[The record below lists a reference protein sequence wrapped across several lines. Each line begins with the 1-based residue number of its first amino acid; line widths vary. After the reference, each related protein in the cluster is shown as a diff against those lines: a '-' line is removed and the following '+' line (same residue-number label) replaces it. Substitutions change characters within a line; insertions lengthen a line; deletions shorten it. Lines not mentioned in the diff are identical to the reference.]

1 MSAPGPLFSG
11 SWYRVAGLRPRLVG
25 HARIHRHRYRGEIW
39 YVLQDR
45 ASDRHH
51 RFSPA
56 AYVLIGLMDGE
67 RTVQELWDVACT
79 RLGDETPTQDEA
91 IQLLAQLHA
100 ADVLQ
105 CDVPPDAAELFERYE
120 KQERRRVLS
129 RVASLFAWRF
139 PLLDAERL
147 LRPLA
152 PLARALFSPAGGVLW
167 LVWVGAGAV
176 LVAVHWHD
184 LTHNLLDR
192 VLAPGSVLVLVLLF
206 PLIKALHE
214 LGHGLAV
221 KAFGGEVHESGVML
235 LVITPVPYVDA
246 SGASSFRGKWQ
257 RIVVG
262 GAGMAVELALATG
275 ALVVWLLA
283 EAGLVR
289 MLAYNAI
296 LIAGVSTV
304 LFNANPLLRYDGY
317 YMLADLLEIPNLRA
331 RANRYL
337 GYLCERYLFGRRGA
351 APVPSTAG
359 ERAWF
364 VLYAVMSFVYR
375 VLVVVAI
382 LLFLG
387 EKLFL
392 LAVVFAA
399 VGVIG
404 WFFVPAGKALVYF
417 ASSPRIRT
425 VRLRAITVTV
435 VLIALV
441 GGALGLVPVPYRSRS
456 EGVIWVP
463 EEALVRA
470 SADGFITRVLAKPGA
485 RVTRGQPLIEL
496 RDPLLPARMT
506 ELEARR
512 TELRARYDEQWPAD
526 RARAD
531 VIREELAYV
540 TQQID
545 EVRGRMGDLTVRA
558 AAAGTFVVP
567 VPEDL
572 PGRFVRK
579 GELLGY
585 AVESETVI
593 VRTVVP
599 QAAIDLVRQRTARVD
614 VRLAERL
621 DEVVPA
627 MIRRAVPGASE
638 HLPTTALGAA
648 GGGQIAVDPRDE
660 RGVTAIQR
668 VFQVDLELPV
678 PSRFLNVGG
687 RAYVRFDHGREP
699 LLVQW
704 YLEGRQLFLA
714 RFNV

>member
-1 MSAPGPLFSG
+1 MSAPGPLFSS
-11 SWYRVAGLRPRLVG
+11 SWYRVAGLRPQLVG
-25 HARIHRHRYRGEIW
+25 HARIHRHRYRDEIW

-56 AYVLIGLMDGE
+56 AYLLIGLMNGE
-67 RTVQELWDVACT
+67 RTVQELWDAACA
-79 RLGDETPTQDEA
+79 RLGDETPTQDDV

-100 ADVLQ
+100 ADALQ
-105 CDVPPDAAELFERYE
+105 CDVPPDAAELFERHE
-120 KQERRRVLS
+120 KQERRRLLG
-129 RVASLFAWRF
+129 RVASIFSWRF
-139 PLLDAERL
+139 PLMDAERI

-152 PLARALFSPAGGVLW
+152 PLARALFSPTGAVLW
-167 LVWVGAGAV
+167 LVWVGVGVV
-176 LVAVHWHD
+176 LAAVHWHD
-184 LTHNLLDR
+184 LTHDLLDR
-192 VLAPGSVLVLVLLF
+192 ILAPKSILVLVLLF

-214 LGHGLAV
+214 LGHGMAV
-221 KAFGGEVHESGVML
+221 KAFGGEVHEIGLML
-235 LVITPVPYVDA
+235 LVVTPVPYVDA

-275 ALVVWLLA
+275 ALLIWLLA
-283 EAGLVR
+283 ETGLVR

-296 LIAGVSTV
+296 LIAGLSTI

-317 YMLADLLEIPNLRA
+317 YMLADFLEIPNLRA
-331 RANRYL
+331 RGTRYL

-351 APVPSTAG
+351 EPGPSTPG
-359 ERAWF
+359 ERVWF
-364 VLYAVMSFVYR
+364 VLYSVASFAYR
-375 VLVVVAI
+375 IFVVVAI
-382 LLFLG
+382 MLFLG

-399 VGVIG
+399 VGAIG
-404 WFFVPAGKALVYF
+404 WILVPMGKGFIYF
-417 ASSPRIRT
+417 ATSLRLRT

-441 GGALGLVPVPYRSRS
+441 GGGLGLVPVPFRSRS

-463 EEALVRA
+463 EEALIRA
-470 SADGFITRVLAKPGA
+470 SADGFIARVLVQPGA
-485 RVTRGQPLIEL
+485 RVTLGQAVIEL
-496 RDPLLPARMT
+496 RDPVPAARMA

-512 TELRARYDEQWPAD
+512 AEVLARYNEQWAAD

-531 VIREELAYV
+531 IIREELAYV
-540 TQQID
+540 TQQIG
-545 EVRGRMGDLTVRA
+545 EMRQRVADLTVRSA
-558 AAAGTFVVP
+558 AIGTFVVA

-572 PGRFVRK
+572 PGRFVHK

-585 AVESETVI
+585 SVESDSVT

-599 QAAIDLVRQRTARVD
+599 QAAIDLVHQRTTRVD

-621 DEVVPA
+621 DEAVPA
-627 MIRRAVPGASE
+627 VILRAVPGASE
-638 HLPTTALGAA
+638 QLPTTALGAA
-648 GGGQIAVDPRDE
+648 GGGQIAVDPRDQ
-660 RGVTAIQR
+660 RGVTAIER

-678 PSRFLNVGG
+678 KSRFLNIGG

-704 YLEGRQLFLA
+704 YLATRQLFLA